1 VAESPALVAVV
12 DDESSVCRAIERL
25 LQSAGFDVVTFSRGS
40 DFLESLKVRQPDCLL
55 LDLHMAPM
63 SGFELQS
70 RLRQSAWRI
79 PVVIITGHDT
89 QESYER
95 VMDAGAVA
103 YLRKPV
109 DDQVLIDTVVA
120 AIAKAGP

>member
-1 VAESPALVAVV
+1 V
-12 DDESSVCRAIERL
+12 DDECSVCRAFERL
-25 LQSAGFDVVTFSRGS
+25 LQSAGFDVVTFTHGG
-40 DFLESLKVRQPDCLL
+40 DFLESLKARQPDCLV
-55 LDLHMAPM
+55 LDLHMSPM

-70 RLRQSAWRI
+70 RLGQSASRI
-79 PVVIITGHDT
+79 PIVIITGHDT

-95 VMDAGAVA
+95 VMDAGAAA